1 MAAKTY
7 VTAAAVAV
15 GLGLGAVAIYD
26 VLSADEEAPIIVKN
40 GSLVI
45 VAGVD
50 KDNEWSWT
58 PETGDNEESS
68 PSYSYEPT
76 HKYRDRSKTH
86 WVKVASM
93 QSGSCS
99 GGQTTTGQVVN
110 IDYVYVKPN
119 DPNEPKQTKNIRI
132 RRGASGFWDY
142 RTKVRPSDLE
152 VGTVPDTNPNGRPA
166 LIFPVDGFIS
176 AIRVDNWS
184 CTFPDVTADPQ
195 IWVCASD
202 KRAECQ

>member
-1 MAAKTY
+1 MAKKTL

-15 GLGLGAVAIYD
+15 GLGLVGFAIYD

-50 KDNEWSWT
+50 KDNQWSWT

-99 GGQTTTGQVVN
+99 AGQTATGQVVN
-110 IDYVYVKPN
+110 IDYVYGG
-119 DPNEPKQTKNIRI
+119 EPQKTKNIRI
-132 RRGASGFWDY
+132 RRGTSGWWDY

-152 VGTVPDTNPNGRPA
+152 VGTVPDTTPNGRPA
-166 LIFPVDGFIS
+166 LIFPEDGFIS

-184 CTFPDVTADPQ
+184 CTFPNVAADPQ

>member
-1 MAAKTY
+1 MASKT
-7 VTAAAVAV
+7 VKAAAVAL
-15 GLGLGAVAIYD
+15 GLGLVGFALYD

-50 KDNEWSWT
+50 KDNQWSWT
-58 PETGDNEESS
+58 KEDGDNEESS

-86 WVKVASM
+86 WVKVSSM
-93 QSGSCS
+93 QSGSCTTNRITAS
-99 GGQTTTGQVVN
+99 GKTVN
-110 IDYVYVKPN
+110 IDYKYG
-119 DPNEPKQTKNIRI
+119 DQTKSVRI
-132 RRGASGFWDY
+132 RRGASGLIDY
-142 RTKVRPSDLE
+142 RTKVRPPDLT
-152 VGTVPDTNPNGRPA
+152 VGTDSETGRSA
-166 LIFPVDGFIS
+166 LIFPDNGYIS
-176 AIRVDNWS
+176 AISVPDDNWS
-184 CTFPDVTADPQ
+184 CTFPDVAADPQ